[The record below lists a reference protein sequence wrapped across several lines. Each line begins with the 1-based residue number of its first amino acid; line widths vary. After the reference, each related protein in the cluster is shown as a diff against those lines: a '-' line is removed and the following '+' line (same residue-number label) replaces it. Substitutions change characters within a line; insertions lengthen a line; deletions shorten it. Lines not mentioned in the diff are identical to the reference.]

1 MLQRLK
7 SAVSVLFTRRAEVP
21 VWLRAWDADGC
32 GNRLANWNAPTSR
45 INQFW
50 TNPINLQARAEDEER
65 NNPLARRAV
74 NSLCAAAIGAAGIN
88 PQFKNK
94 QVKAVWDKWTDVCD
108 AEGRLDWIQTQEQA
122 LRTVAISGEVYVR
135 YVYTTGGLKLLILP
149 PVFLDR
155 TRVDGE
161 TQEGITYNG
170 LTRTGYWLFERH
182 PSFVMTPLKSVFVP
196 ADQVLHIFRPHAPGA
211 QRGVTWFA
219 PVLLDLY
226 EMKQYLE
233 AALVKAKV
241 SALFAGFVR
250 TADGSNPLAA
260 ANTSVP
266 TLEPGSMGRLQPG
279 EEVEFTTPPD
289 AGPTFDP
296 FVRTYLRRIAA
307 GLNIPYEILTGDLS
321 AITFASGRHGLL
333 EWRRHIESIQ
343 HNLMVAQFCKPVFE
357 RWQRLALAFGEI
369 SQPVQPRWIG
379 PTIAML
385 DERADTAA
393 TVAKIRAGLTSRSE
407 SVACTGW
414 NIEDI
419 DAEIAADNARADGLK
434 LVLDSDPRKTT
445 MQGMEQQSQIGA
457 VQQ

>member
-7 SAVSVLFTRRAEVP
+7 SAFNVLLGASAEVP
-21 VWLRAWDADGC
+21 VWLRAWDADGG
-32 GNRLANWNAPTSR
+32 GNRLANWSASTSR
-45 INQFW
+45 VNQFW

-65 NNPLARRAV
+65 NNPIARRAI
-74 NSLCAAAIGAAGIN
+74 NSLCAATIGAGGIN
-88 PQFKNK
+88 PQLKDK
-94 QVKAVWDKWTDVCD
+94 AVKAAWDKWTDGCD
-108 AEGRLDWIQTQEQA
+108 AEGRLDWVQSMDQI
-122 LRTVAISGEVYVR
+122 LRAVAISGEVFVR
-135 YVYTTGGLKLLILP
+135 YVYVAGGLKLLILP

-155 TRVDGE
+155 SRVDID
-161 TQEGITYNG
+161 TLEGIEYSG
-170 LTRTGYWLFERH
+170 LTRAAYWLFERH
-182 PSFVMTPLKSVFVP
+182 PSFIMTPLRSVRIP

-211 QRGVTWFA
+211 QRGVTWLA

-226 EMKQYLE
+226 ELKQYLE

-250 TADGSNPLAA
+250 TADGSNPLAS
-260 ANTSVP
+260 ANTAVP

-343 HNLMVAQFCKPVFE
+343 HNLLVAQFCQPVFE
-357 RWQRLALAFGEI
+357 RWQLLFGNVDQMI
-369 SQPVQPRWIG
+369 KPRWIG

-407 SVACTGW
+407 SVSATGW
-414 NIEDI
+414 NIEEI